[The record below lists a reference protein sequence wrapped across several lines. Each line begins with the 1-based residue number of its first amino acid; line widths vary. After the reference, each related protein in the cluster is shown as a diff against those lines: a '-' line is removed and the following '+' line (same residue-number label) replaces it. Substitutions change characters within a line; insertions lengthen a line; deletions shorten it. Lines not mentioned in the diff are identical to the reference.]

1 MDRVIP
7 RIAVKQLLQWQPRAP
22 SGDFKFRLRQKFA
35 DVAKTKIGHRLHMG
49 WKSKRLRQFRRI
61 DNAHPTHPDTF
72 CACGQPE
79 VLHGQAGAEEI
90 GFQHRMAAKHVRTA
104 ALAIAGIRAGEVWEI
119 GETCR
124 ASYCGHHYLSD
135 TAVVRG

>member
-1 MDRVIP
+1 VDNGWP
-7 RIAVKQLLQWQPRAP
+7 N
-22 SGDFKFRLRQKFA
+22 DCRQA
-35 DVAKTKIGHRLHMG
+35 
-49 WKSKRLRQFRRI
+49 QE
-61 DNAHPTHPDTF
+61 N
-72 CACGQPE
+72 
-79 VLHGQAGAEEI
+79 
-90 GFQHRMAAKHVRTA
+90 A